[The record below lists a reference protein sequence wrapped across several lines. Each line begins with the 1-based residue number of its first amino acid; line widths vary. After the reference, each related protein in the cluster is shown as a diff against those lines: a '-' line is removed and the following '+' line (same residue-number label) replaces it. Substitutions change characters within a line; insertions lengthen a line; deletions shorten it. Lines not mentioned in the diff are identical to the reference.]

1 MRACW
6 EEAPTNPRSDG
17 AGIELPVIEP
27 APVLA
32 DGGLALWI
40 DAEG

>member
-6 EEAPTNPRSDG
+6 EEAPTNPRSNE

-27 APVLA
+27 SPAIT
-32 DGGLALWI
+32 DGGLALWV